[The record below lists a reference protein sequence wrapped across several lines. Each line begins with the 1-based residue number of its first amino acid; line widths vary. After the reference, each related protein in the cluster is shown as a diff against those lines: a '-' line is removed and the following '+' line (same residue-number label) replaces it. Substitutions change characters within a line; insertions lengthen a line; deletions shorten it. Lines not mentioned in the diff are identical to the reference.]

1 MSGFKAL
8 RDISKQFENELKLHS
23 SNIFCAKVDESF
35 ENVIAKKVRDI
46 SLITSKLRLLQAK
59 TLAATPQIKETNKDE
74 ITTAINDYTDTVTW
88 KLIEQQIV
96 KTLTQ
101 THSVKTLVTAPDRS
115 LDPEL
120 LERKEKIIAQIME
133 YSQKE
138 KILLNLDEI
147 LKEREIKLLEARREW
162 QGVFGNLKDSQNVLL
177 EERATGPLYK
187 KLQTLVDKM
196 EIMRWV
202 ISKLVTSSTSDYDW
216 ATDPHRRLKALAL
229 TRQCHTVH
237 SFTDV

>member
-23 SNIFCAKVDESF
+23 SNLFCAKVDESF
-35 ENVIAKKVRDI
+35 ENVVAKKIRDI

-59 TLAATPQIKETNKDE
+59 TISATPQIKETSKDE
-74 ITTAINDYTDTVTW
+74 ITTINDYTETITW

-96 KTLTQ
+96 KTLMQ

-120 LERKEKIIAQIME
+120 LERKEKLIAQVTE

-138 KILLNLDEI
+138 RTLLHLDGI
-147 LKEREIKLLEARREW
+147 LKEREMQLLEAREEW
-162 QGVFGNLKDSQNVLL
+162 DRVFGDLKDNQNVPRS
-177 EERATGPLYK
+177 EERATGPLHK
-187 KLQTLVDKM
+187 KTPNVSRQNGTDALGYFKTGDVTNQRLRLGCGSTQAA
-196 EIMRWV
+196 E
-202 ISKLVTSSTSDYDW
+202 STSSYEAVS
-216 ATDPHRRLKALAL
+216 HRTFL
-229 TRQCHTVH
+229 H
-237 SFTDV
+237 

>member
-35 ENVIAKKVRDI
+35 ENVIAKKLRDI

-74 ITTAINDYTDTVTW
+74 ITTINDYTDTVTL

-120 LERKEKIIAQIME
+120 LERKEKIIAQVTE

-138 KILLNLDEI
+138 ETLLNLDER
-147 LKEREIKLLEARREW
+147 LKERQIKLLEARREW
-162 QGVFGNLKDSQNVLL
+162 DRVFGNLKDSQNVIV

-187 KLQTLVDKM
+187 KLQALVGKM
-196 EIMRWV
+196 ELMRWM
-202 ISKLVTSSTSDYDW
+202 ISKLVTSLTSNYDW
-216 ATDPHRRLKALAL
+216 ATDPHRRLKVLAL
-229 TRQCHTVH
+229 TRQCYTVH
-237 SFTDV
+237 LFTDV